1 MDFIPSGQ
9 RNTHPT
15 IRGCHPTSDL
25 RTTRLDVAAL
35 EHAVEHYF
43 HSGIAPSMSRVYAV
57 GVNRYL
63 ALCDQLNTQPLP
75 TSEQLLCKFAAHLA
89 TLNIAYSSI
98 KVYLAAVRQLHVR
111 SGLPPPRSDDM
122 AKLQQVLRGIKS
134 IMPTHGIPSRT
145 YSEKTLGVN
154 YTADLLYIYY

>member
-1 MDFIPSGQ
+1 MGFIPSGQ

-43 HSGIAPSMSRVYAV
+43 HSGIAPSTSRVYAV
-57 GVNRYL
+57 GANRHL

-98 KVYLAAVRQLHVR
+98 SRYTLQLLDSCMSEVVC
-111 SGLPPPRSDDM
+111 LPHGRTTWLNYS
-122 AKLQQVLRGIKS
+122 KCYGVLR
-134 IMPTHGIPSRT
+134 SRK
-145 YSEKTLGVN
+145 EN
-154 YTADLLYIYY
+154 

>member
-1 MDFIPSGQ
+1 M
-9 RNTHPT
+9 
-15 IRGCHPTSDL
+15 
-25 RTTRLDVAAL
+25 L

-57 GVNRYL
+57 GANRYL

-89 TLNIAYSSI
+89 TLNIGYSSI

-111 SGLPPPRSDDM
+111 SGLPSPRSDDM
-122 AKLQQVLRGIKS
+122 A
-134 IMPTHGIPSRT
+134 
-145 YSEKTLGVN
+145 GVTG
-154 YTADLLYIYY
+154 Y